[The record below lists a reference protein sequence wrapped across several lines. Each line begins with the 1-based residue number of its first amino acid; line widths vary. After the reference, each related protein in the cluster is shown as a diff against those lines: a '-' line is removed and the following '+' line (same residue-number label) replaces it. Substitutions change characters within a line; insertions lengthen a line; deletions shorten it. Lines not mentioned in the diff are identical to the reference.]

1 MSDWSLRSS
10 TFSAR
15 AMRGGWFLRREN
27 LKARPNYAAMMVAA
41 IIVALAMGGC
51 RSGGGAPNSDNTA
64 APAAS
69 TVKMTVSAVAAVV
82 APMRREIRL
91 LGTTVATSHLQLRA
105 PAAGRVLGYHLQS
118 GDRVR
123 RGEVVAHILNREVE
137 AAANGLVV
145 AQQVDPAEAPT
156 LAQSVKR
163 YSHGGGIAV
172 IAPEDGIVSQ
182 RLVSTGQIV
191 NDMEAL
197 ADLIDPLSI
206 YVEAA
211 VPIDELA
218 LVRPGMDAIVTSPMF
233 PGATMPARVA
243 ALAPNLS
250 PNGATSPARIEFTSD
265 ARIIE
270 AGAPVE
276 VSVTTAS
283 TPDAIVIPAAA
294 LFEDAVH
301 NSYYVFVVG
310 ADGRAHRTAITIGI
324 RSGSEVQM
332 TSGVKTGDL
341 VITSGGYAV
350 ADGLKVTVTT
360 ASR

>member
-1 MSDWSLRSS
+1 MSGWSLRRG
-10 TFSAR
+10 ALR
-15 AMRGGWFLRREN
+15 AEAN
-27 LKARPNYAAMMVAA
+27 LAA
-41 IIVALAMGGC
+41 IIVTAVLIAALAMGGC
-51 RSGGGAPNSDNTA
+51 RSSSGAPESEDAA

-69 TVKMTVSAVAAVV
+69 AVTMAVSAAAAVV

-91 LGTTVATSHLQLRA
+91 LGTTVATRHLQLRA
-105 PAAGRVLGYHLQS
+105 PSAGRVLGFNLQN

-123 RGEVVAHILNREVE
+123 RGQVIAHILNREVE
-137 AAANGLVV
+137 AASNGLAV
-145 AQQVDPAEAPT
+145 AQQLDPAEAAA

-172 IAPEDGIVSQ
+172 VAPEDGIVAQ
-182 RLVSTGQIV
+182 RFVSTGQMV
-191 NDMEAL
+191 NDMDPL
-197 ADLIDPLSI
+197 ADLIDPRSI

-218 LVRPGMDAIVTSPMF
+218 LMRPGMDATVTSPMV
-233 PGATMPARVA
+233 PGVVMPARVA

-250 PNGATSPARIEFTSD
+250 PNGATSPARIEFTSA
-265 ARIIE
+265 ARITQ

-276 VSVTTAS
+276 VSITTAS
-283 TPDAIVIPAAA
+283 APDAIVIPTAA

-301 NSYYVFVVG
+301 DSYYVFVAG
-310 ADGRAHRTAITIGI
+310 ADGRAHRVAITTGI
-324 RSGSEVQM
+324 RSGSEVQV
-332 TSGVKTGDL
+332 TAGVKAGDL

-350 ADGLKVTVTT
+350 ADGLKVTVTV